1 MTTGEAG
8 WAALARL
15 SVNVS
20 AIRKSTSSLVVPW
33 KEDSLIPVISP
44 SSQTSVAT
52 VVAIRFA
59 TSVYRSTSTS
69 GALSSTFVV
78 AHIQQLDAGALPCQA
93 LECKLNFR
101 EALELDAKPQ
111 SIIESRFLLRGPS
124 RHRLGPK
131 LPKLPHQDCTMPLA
145 VARRDV
151 GPSAAFLRRAIWLY
165 FGDALQNKVPISL
178 LGPVCHALCSGSQAG
193 RDVAAFF
200 EHRGDL
206 CFFHAPRPGVDQ
218 HVLQGFVRG
227 ARDVGV
233 TQPCGGGSQPTP

>member
-1 MTTGEAG
+1 MAYGCKPNSGSSRMITGEAG

-20 AIRKSTSSLVVPW
+20 AIRESTSVVPW

-52 VVAIRFA
+52 VVTIRFA
-59 TSVYRSTSTS
+59 TSVYRSTSTL
-69 GALSSTFVV
+69 GALRSWWRTFNNSMPDPVPSSRMQGRFQGSSRTRCEAPVHYRVPLPV
-78 AHIQQLDAGALPCQA
+78 A
-93 LECKLNFR
+93 
-101 EALELDAKPQ
+101 
-111 SIIESRFLLRGPS
+111 LLRL
-124 RHRLGPK
+124 RPK

-165 FGDALQNKVPISL
+165 FSDALQNKVPISL
-178 LGPVCHALCSGSQAG
+178 LGPVCHALCSGGQAG

-206 CFFHAPRPGVDQ
+206 CLLPTRPDRE
-218 HVLQGFVRG
+218 LISTSFKASSA
-227 ARDVGV
+227 AREM
-233 TQPCGGGSQPTP
+233 SA